1 MCAAGWGAVP
11 YRDRSGLVGARE
23 GRRVPQALWP
33 GAGHLL
39 GAGCSGPQSYLL
51 LHPTLKKHRHAG
63 LDGEGNLPAADGEVL
78 LQRLP
83 ERGLLHP
90 GL

>member
-1 MCAAGWGAVP
+1 M
-11 YRDRSGLVGARE
+11 SGLAGARE
-23 GRRVPQALWP
+23 GRKFPQALWP
-33 GAGHLL
+33 GVGGDLL

-63 LDGEGNLPAADGEVL
+63 LNGEGDLPAADGEVL

-83 ERGLLHP
+83 EGGLLHP